1 MTVVYKIL
9 TLLKHLRKC
18 FWRILQE
25 RQKGDIDWPQTPE
38 ELLSRKDPGSLPEIY
53 NATFF
58 PIDKS
63 ASINQ
68 YGYATTT
75 HIKAL

>member
-53 NATFF
+53 NAIFF
-58 PIDKS
+58 SIDKS

-75 HIKAL
+75 RIKAL